1 MIQRHIFIDIVGQ
14 EQLLLLLMELLMML
28 LMLMG
33 TVRRLAYV
41 ERIERIGRIGGEHG
55 RRECGRQYAII
66 TDDHRCA
73 DRAVHMVHAI
83 GCDGDITQCLTGRPF
98 AQILNGSGLQ
108 EEWERERKGNVCL
121 ISSWQK
127 LDMQKH
133 VLSLDGTLIGLK
145 AVLSRISFLFFT
157 TPPTRKPRICWK
169 MSRAFA
175 SCVCANVCQFS
186 CFPLSCSPLIRFLF

>member
-14 EQLLLLLMELLMML
+14 QQLLLLLLMELLMML
-28 LMLMG
+28 LMLVG

-41 ERIERIGRIGGEHG
+41 ERIERIGRIGGQHG

-83 GCDGDITQCLTGRPF
+83 GRDGDITQCLTGRPF

-108 EEWERERKGNVCL
+108 EERERERETFV
-121 ISSWQK
+121 
-127 LDMQKH
+127 
-133 VLSLDGTLIGLK
+133 
-145 AVLSRISFLFFT
+145 
-157 TPPTRKPRICWK
+157 
-169 MSRAFA
+169 
-175 SCVCANVCQFS
+175 
-186 CFPLSCSPLIRFLF
+186 

>member
-14 EQLLLLLMELLMML
+14 EQLLLLLLMELLMML

-41 ERIERIGRIGGEHG
+41 ERIERIGRIGGQHG

-66 TDDHRCA
+66 TDGHRCA

-83 GCDGDITQCLTGRPF
+83 GRDGDITQCLTGRPF

-108 EEWERERKGNVCL
+108 VRERKREGNVCL

-145 AVLSRISFLFFT
+145 AVLSRISFAFFT
-157 TPPTRKPRICWK
+157 TPPARKPRIC
-169 MSRAFA
+169 
-175 SCVCANVCQFS
+175 
-186 CFPLSCSPLIRFLF
+186 